1 MNEAYCIIWIWL
13 KGNISST
20 VKYSCLSNFPDDNVN
35 IFPVSLLISY
45 YTFSSRMF
53 SLTIMISSY
62 ILSERSDAR
71 VALFS
76 EKNIILQYNFLKD
89 L

>member
-1 MNEAYCIIWIWL
+1 
-13 KGNISST
+13 
-20 VKYSCLSNFPDDNVN
+20 
-35 IFPVSLLISY
+35 
-45 YTFSSRMF
+45 MF

-76 EKNIILQYNFLKD
+76 EKNIILQYNFCKD